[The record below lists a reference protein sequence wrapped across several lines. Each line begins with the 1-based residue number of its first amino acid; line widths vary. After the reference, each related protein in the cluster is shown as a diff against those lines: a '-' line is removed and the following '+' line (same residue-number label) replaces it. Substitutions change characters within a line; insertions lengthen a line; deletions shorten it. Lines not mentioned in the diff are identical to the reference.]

1 MVGEYK
7 QGSSDKGLKLETSA
21 LKLFT
26 IGQLIIPIYLVVN
39 IVVFIREGGGIYGN
53 IWILKT

>member
-39 IVVFIREGGGIYGN
+39 IVVSYGREGEFMEIFGF
-53 IWILKT
+53 